1 MCEGEKT
8 ISPIKLDTLESL
20 DIKDWILEDLS
31 GLGRSTNRHMPAS
44 MYGRFFFKQEA
55 DFDVPYHESLAT
67 GLCLEKI

>member
-8 ISPIKLDTLESL
+8 ISQIKMDTPESL

-44 MYGRFFFKQEA
+44 N
-55 DFDVPYHESLAT
+55 VW
-67 GLCLEKI
+67 KIFL